1 MLRSFV
7 FMVLDI
13 YKIALIVS
21 IIISIKAGIMVL
33 KDIKPGRLIS
43 LIGGIVNP
51 ILILFVVYNPDFWY
65 FNFWNGLLSHLI
77 FMFLTIYG
85 IAIYGLS
92 FLLLFIGGILSFK
105 NS

>member
-1 MLRSFV
+1 
-7 FMVLDI
+7 
-13 YKIALIVS
+13 
-21 IIISIKAGIMVL
+21 MVL